1 MKHNGEHQHNG
12 GRDPNAILKEIE
24 RTREEMDSTL
34 TAIEHRLTPGQ
45 LVDQGLDYLRKSGA
59 NEFVQNLGGQ
69 VKHNPLPVAL
79 VGIGVAWLMVTGRQ
93 QQSASSSAYM
103 DTDYVDAGSGR
114 SGLGDRAHQTVDRAS
129 GMAQSAKDKLSQST
143 QAVRDRL
150 SQAGSSINSAGQ
162 SARQRVGDLT
172 ESARY
177 QVERAKDGMDYMM
190 REQPLALGAIGVAI
204 GAVIA
209 AMAPR
214 TRKEDE
220 LMGDTRDRLVDQ
232 AKEVGQQKLEQAKEV
247 ANAAVGTAT
256 KEAEQRGLKP
266 NPAPAQ
272 SARPDSAKQD
282 AGKPTVGV
290 HHSFSDAPAQ
300 TVPPTPQ
307 TELPRPQFGPKP
319 KATPAASGGPRNTP

>member
-1 MKHNGEHQHNG
+1 MKHNGERQQNG

-45 LVDQGLDYLRKSGA
+45 LVDQGIDYLRKSGA
-59 NEFVQNLGGQ
+59 NEFVQNLAGQ
-69 VKHNPLPVAL
+69 VKHNPLPVTL
-79 VGIGVAWLMVTGRQ
+79 VGIGIAWLMATGRN
-93 QQSASSSAYM
+93 
-103 DTDYVDAGSGR
+103 TDS
-114 SGLGDRAHQTVDRAS
+114 T
-129 GMAQSAKDKLSQST
+129 GMAQSAKDKVNQST

-150 SQAGSSINSAGQ
+150 SQAGSNLSNVAQ
-162 SARQRVGDLT
+162 SARQRVGEVTDN
-172 ESARY
+172 ARY
-177 QVERAKDGMDYMM
+177 QVERAKDSIDYMM

-220 LMGDTRDRLVDQ
+220 LMGETRDRLMDQ
-232 AKEVGQQKLEQAKEV
+232 AIGSV
-247 ANAAVGTAT
+247 T
-256 KEAEQRGLKP
+256 KEDEQRGFKP
-266 NPAPAQ
+266 SP
-272 SARPDSAKQD
+272 STKQD
-282 AGKPTVGV
+282 SGKPTVGV

-307 TELPRPQFGPKP
+307 PELPAPQFGPKP
-319 KATPAASGGPRNTP
+319 PKASTPGT

>member
-34 TAIEHRLTPGQ
+34 TAIEYRLTPGQ
-45 LVDQGLDYLRKSGA
+45 LVDQGIDYLRKSGA
-59 NEFVQNLGGQ
+59 NEFVQNLAGQ
-69 VKHNPLPVAL
+69 VKHNPLPVTL
-79 VGIGVAWLMVTGRQ
+79 VGIGIAWLMATGRQ
-93 QQSASSSAYM
+93 QQSGSASAYM
-103 DTDYVDAGSGR
+103 DTDYVDAGSAP
-114 SGLGDRAHQTVDRAS
+114 SSLGDRAHQTKDRAS
-129 GMAQSAKDKLSQST
+129 GIAQSAKDKMNQST

-150 SQAGSSINSAGQ
+150 GQAGNSIGSAAQ
-162 SARQRVGDLT
+162 SAQQRVGDLT

-177 QVERAKDGMDYMM
+177 QVERAKGGIDYML
-190 REQPLALGAIGVAI
+190 REQPLAFGAIGVAI

-232 AKEVGQQKLEQAKEV
+232 AKEVGKEKLEQAKEV

-256 KEAEQRGLKP
+256 KEAEQRGLTP
-266 NPAPAQ
+266 TPSSTQ
-272 SARPDSAKQD
+272 SGRSDSGKQD
-282 AGKPTVGV
+282 SGKPTVGV

-307 TELPRPQFGPKP
+307 AELPAPRFGPKP
-319 KATPAASGGPRNTP
+319 PKATR